1 MKNAKGNSHRK
12 ASPAKSRDTALAT
25 APQPATFP
33 VVGIGASAGGLEAFT
48 ELLRCLPEKTG
59 MAYVLVQHLDPTHG
73 SVLREILARSTRI
86 PVTEV
91 QDGDKIQA
99 DHVYVIPANANMII
113 EDGSLRLVPRESAR
127 SRNMPID
134 HFFRSL
140 AESRGEQAIAV
151 VLSGTASDG
160 TLGCSAVKTAGG
172 ITFAQDEKSAKYGGM
187 PHSAIY
193 SGCIDFVLP
202 PKSIAQELVRIGRH
216 PYVARAATDSEAA
229 SPLTGGQEHV
239 HRLLAM
245 LCQATG
251 VDFAEYKQTTLQR
264 RIKRRMVLH
273 RVENLEDYLSYIK
286 EHPDELDELYRDV
299 LINVTGFFRDPEAFE
314 ALCNLVF
321 PAILQDRHA
330 EQGPLR
336 FWVPGCSTGEEAYSI
351 AIVLT
356 EYLWDHARKST
367 TSGKAVQILAT
378 DISDTALDR
387 ARVGL
392 YSEAAVSEISPERLK
407 RFFLKQ
413 SNGFQVNK
421 SVREMCIFAKQNVAK
436 DPPFSNLD
444 LVSCRNLLI
453 YLGPVLQ
460 RRVVPALHYALRP
473 GGYLLLGG
481 SESLGAFADQF
492 SVVDKKSKIYRK
504 KPTAARL
511 ATFFTPQPYEYRRV
525 GGTQV
530 SKPAQSGISIEK
542 EVDRLLVN
550 RFVPAS
556 VVVND
561 ALEIVQ
567 FRGKT
572 GAYLE
577 PAAGLPTFSLSKMAR
592 EGLLID
598 LREALIQ
605 AKKEHQPVRKQGVR
619 IKSDGDT
626 REIDLEIIPIR
637 SQSPTEN
644 FYIIVFQEAIGDG
657 ASRPKRSAKK
667 PSAKQNVSASER
679 DRAEREIAHLREQ
692 LQALIEDH
700 ETTLEEYRSSN
711 EEVLSANEELQS
723 TNEELETAKEELQST
738 NEELTTLNEELQN
751 RNAELSMSNNDMVNL
766 LSNVSLPIVM
776 VGDDLRIR
784 RFTPLA
790 ETLLNFCAADIGRR
804 LAEIRPNLVGLDL
817 DSIVHN
823 TIESGVPHEQEVQGQ
838 HDRYLMR
845 VRPYKTWNNK
855 IEGAVITFLDVDA
868 IRLTLEESRRQ

>member
-1 MKNAKGNSHRK
+1 MKNPKGNAHRK
-12 ASPAKSRDTALAT
+12 AAPAKSNGAARPTAAE
-25 APQPATFP
+25 PSTFP

-48 ELLRCLPEKTG
+48 ELLRDLPEKTG
-59 MAYVLVQHLDPTHG
+59 MAFVLVQHLDPTHD
-73 SVLREILARSTRI
+73 SVLQEILARATRI
-86 PVTEV
+86 PVREV
-91 QDGDKIQA
+91 KDNEVILR

-113 EDGSLRLVPRESAR
+113 EDGALHLVPRESAR

-140 AESRGEQAIAV
+140 ADSRGEQAIAV

-202 PKSIAQELVRIGRH
+202 PKSIAQELVRIGSH
-216 PYVARAATDSEAA
+216 PYVARAATDSESASGLAA
-229 SPLTGGQEHV
+229 GHEHL
-239 HRLLAM
+239 HTLLAM
-245 LCQATG
+245 LRQATG

-273 RVENLEDYLSYIK
+273 RLENVKDYIAYIK
-286 EHPDELDELYRDV
+286 EHSDELDELYRDV

-314 ALCNLVF
+314 SLRNIIF

-356 EYLWDHARKST
+356 EYLWSHARNSHA
-367 TSGKAVQILAT
+367 SGAVQIFAT

-392 YSEAAVSEISPERLK
+392 YTEAAVSEISPERLQ

-421 SVREMCIFAKQNVAK
+421 SVREMCVFAKQNVAK

-492 SVVDKKSKIYRK
+492 AVVDKKSKIYRK

-511 ATFFTPQPYEYRRV
+511 ATFFTPQLYEFRRV

-530 SKPAQSGISIEK
+530 SKPAQSGVSIEK

-577 PAAGLPTFSLSKMAR
+577 PAAGQPTFSLSKMAR

-605 AKKEHQPVRKQGVR
+605 AKKERQPVRKQGVR

-626 REIDLEIIPIR
+626 REIDLEVIPVR
-637 SQSPTEN
+637 GQSPTET
-644 FYIIVFQEAIGDG
+644 FYIVVFQEAMNDG
-657 ASRPKRSAKK
+657 AARPKRGAKK
-667 PSAKQNVSASER
+667 PIVKPNSSASEL

-700 ETTLEEYRSSN
+700 ETALEEYKSSN

-751 RNAELSMSNNDMVNL
+751 RNAELSMSNNDMINL

-790 ETLLNFCAADIGRR
+790 ESLLNFCAADIGRR
-804 LAEIRPNLVGLDL
+804 LAEIRPNLVGVDL
-817 DSIVHN
+817 DGIVRN
-823 TIESGVPHEQEVQGQ
+823 TIESGVAHEQEVQGQ

-855 IEGAVITFLDVDA
+855 IDGAVITFLDIDA
-868 IRLTLEESRRQ
+868 IRLTLEESRRE

>member
-1 MKNAKGNSHRK
+1 MKHLNELTGLRAT
-12 ASPAKSRDTALAT
+12 SPKSRGSRIA
-25 APQPATFP
+25 APHASKTFP

-48 ELLRCLPEKTG
+48 ELLKHLPEKAG

-73 SVLREILARSTRI
+73 SVLQEILARTTKI

-91 QDGDKIQA
+91 TDGEAIQC
-99 DHVYVIPANANMII
+99 DHVYVIPANANMTIA
-113 EDGSLRLVPRESAR
+113 DGALRLEPRESTR

-140 AESRGEQAIAV
+140 AEARGAQAIAV
-151 VLSGTASDG
+151 ILSGTASDG
-160 TLGCSAVKTAGG
+160 TLGCTAVKTAGG

-187 PHSAIY
+187 PHSAVD

-202 PKSIAQELVRIGRH
+202 PKSIAQELVRIARH
-216 PYVARAATDSEAA
+216 PYIARATADSEVPSPTAA
-229 SPLTGGQEHV
+229 GEETV
-239 HRLLAM
+239 HSLLGM
-245 LCQATG
+245 LRQATG
-251 VDFAEYKQTTLQR
+251 VDFSEYKQTTLQR
-264 RIKRRMVLH
+264 RIKRRIVLH
-273 RVENLEDYLSYIK
+273 RLEKLEDYVSYIK
-286 EHPDELDELYRDV
+286 KNPNELDDLYRDV

-314 ALCNLVF
+314 ALRNVVF
-321 PAILQDRHA
+321 PSILQDHREA
-330 EQGPLR
+330 EGPLR

-351 AIVLT
+351 AMVLT
-356 EYLWDHARKST
+356 EYLWEHARKLSA
-367 TSGKAVQILAT
+367 SAKAVQIFAT

-387 ARVGL
+387 ARNGL
-392 YSEAAVSEISPERLK
+392 YSEAAVSSVSPERIK

-413 SNGFQVNK
+413 SNGFQIHK

-444 LVSCRNLLI
+444 VVSCRNLLI
-453 YLGPVLQ
+453 YLGQVLQ
-460 RRVVPALHYALRP
+460 RRVIPALHYALRP
-473 GGYLLLGG
+473 NGYLMLGG
-481 SESLGAFADQF
+481 SESLGLFSDQF
-492 SVVDKKSKIYRK
+492 SIVDKKSKIYRK
-504 KPTAARL
+504 KPTATRL
-511 ATFFTPQPYEYRRV
+511 ATFFTPQHYDVRKV

-530 SKPAQSGISIEK
+530 SKPAQSGLTIEK

-556 VVVND
+556 IVVND

-577 PAAGLPTFSLSKMAR
+577 PAAGQPTFSLSKMAR

-605 AKKEHQPVRKQGVR
+605 AKKEREPVRKQGVR
-619 IKSDGDT
+619 IKSNGDT
-626 REIDLEIIPIR
+626 REIDLEVIPVR
-637 SQSPTEN
+637 GQSAAEN
-644 FYIIVFQEAIGDG
+644 FFIIVFQETPQDR
-657 ASRPKRSAKK
+657 ASRGKRGAKKSAKK
-667 PSAKQNVSASER
+667 QKKTISER
-679 DRAEREIAHLREQ
+679 ERTDREIEHLREQ

-700 ETTLEEYRSSN
+700 ETTLEEYKSTN

-766 LSNVSLPIVM
+766 LSNVSLPVVM

-790 ETLLNFCAADIGRR
+790 ERLMNFCATDIGRR
-804 LAEIRPNLVGLDL
+804 LAEIRPNLVGVDL
-817 DSIVHN
+817 DEIVRN
-823 TIESGVPHEQEVQGQ
+823 TIETGTPHEQEVQGE

-855 IEGAVITFLDVDA
+855 IEGAVITFLDIDS
-868 IRLTLEESRRQ
+868 IRLTLEETRRH